1 MSGNFHPSS
10 KHWLLASIA
19 LIGVT
24 FLTWNNAL
32 SGYFIADD
40 AWHVPLAYRA
50 LSGDLSLIFKQFFTP
65 YSFHDSL
72 YLMYRPLTD
81 ISFAID
87 SFFWKGNA
95 YGYHLQ
101 NLVWHAIS
109 ACLVFVFSR
118 SLLGYVVLKDLP
130 EKKYNPLILWKIPLM
145 VSLLFVVYPGHAEP
159 VCWPLPRIDLIGG
172 AFTFLSL
179 TCILE
184 LFERPYKKS
193 WLIIAILSMVSGLMI
208 KEMCA
213 SIPFVAIALYL
224 ITRPADE
231 TKSNRLKAVFTDS
244 MDGLKLIWPMF
255 VLLAIYLVN
264 RSVSLGSIIGGY
276 QGTIGASLNSSFLPR
291 LFSIEAYWRLFH
303 PINENVLGSNSTQDF
318 LIRCIYILFAL
329 LFLLGARTECFSTRL
344 RGAGKLSFL
353 LFIMVLPCLQIWG
366 ITGGLIGAR
375 HAYTLCVP
383 FLLSLIVLIYP
394 ITSQP
399 SPRVTR
405 MRRAATAITWAMFML
420 FFSMSQQYAKAWSE
434 ATNQIN
440 KLRGDIEEHAVSLS
454 ENHKLVIAGLPTG
467 IKGYCAFYTIDFLP
481 GLLMP
486 PLSNNDVR
494 SKVICID
501 GTPTNDMVINRS
513 LLKRVLRNEFYDFN
527 VWVNSEQHF
536 VSLHMPILEFPLADR
551 VLEVEE
557 IGTFARHR
565 EVSDGTTFFANKTGG
580 DELQSFILQSDEKTD
595 PMDFEILE
603 LTVSCEDGK
612 PIEAAGPLSML
623 FPDEQNVTEPFSV
636 NKTTLLRPG
645 RYGWIS
651 WSGALNNQGES
662 ALPIYFPVFTD
673 QKTWTYKINLTQ
685 YKNWLFSGASDRFR
699 IDLPARF
706 GKFRIETAVLKQ
718 ATDYIPEL
726 SFAGKGELE
735 TNGLFSAV
743 AEEMTFDYDASEIS
757 NGKKVLVEVSN
768 PYYEFHMLP
777 HTYRE
782 STRSKY
788 VSYTTE
794 LEKLS
799 GKFVMPP
806 QVVSK
811 PAYYQIRICAIDSN
825 GDPVGSFS
833 DPVTVSNVALPL
845 GSP

>member
-1 MSGNFHPSS
+1 MN
-10 KHWLLASIA
+10 
-19 LIGVT
+19 
-24 FLTWNNAL
+24 
-32 SGYFIADD
+32 GYFIADD
-40 AWHVPLAYRA
+40 AWHVPLVYKA
-50 LSGDLSLIFKQFFTP
+50 LNGDPALIFRQFFSP
-65 YSFHDSL
+65 YSFHESL

-81 ISFAID
+81 ISFALD
-87 SFFWKGNA
+87 CFFWKGNA

-101 NLVWHAIS
+101 NLIWHAVA
-109 ACLVFVFSR
+109 ACLVFCFSR
-118 SLLGYVVLKDLP
+118 SLLGYVVLRDIP
-130 EKKYNPLILWKIPLM
+130 EKKYNSFILWKIPLV

-184 LFERPYKKS
+184 LFERPFQKR
-193 WLIIAILSMVSGLMI
+193 WLLIAILSMVSGLMI

-224 ITRPADE
+224 ITRHADDSQKSRLVSIVRE
-231 TKSNRLKAVFTDS
+231 TI
-244 MDGLKLIWPMF
+244 DGFKLIWPMF
-255 VLLAIYLVN
+255 AVLAVYLVN
-264 RSVSLGSIIGGY
+264 RAVSLGSIVGGY

-303 PINENVLGSNSTQDF
+303 PINENVLGSNSMQDF
-318 LIRCIYILFAL
+318 LIRCIYFLLAL
-329 LFLLGARTECFSTRL
+329 LFLLGTKTDCFNVRL

-366 ITGGLIGAR
+366 ITGGLIGTR

-383 FLLSLIVLIYP
+383 FLLALIVLIYP
-394 ITSQP
+394 ITSER
-399 SPRVTR
+399 SPKVTR
-405 MRRAATAITWAMFML
+405 MRRAATAIAWALFML
-420 FFSMSQQYAKAWSE
+420 FFSISQLYAKAWSD

-440 KLRGDIEEHAVSLS
+440 KIRGEIEEHALSLS

-467 IKGYCAFYTIDFLP
+467 IKGYCAFYTADFLP

-486 PLSNNDVR
+486 PLSNSDLR
-494 SKVICID
+494 SKVVCID
-501 GTPTNDMVINRS
+501 GTPTVDTVINRS
-513 LLKRVLRNEFYDFN
+513 LLKRMLRSESSDFN
-527 VWVNSEQHF
+527 VWVNSERHF
-536 VSLHMPILEFPLADR
+536 VRLHMPVLEFPFPDR
-551 VLEVEE
+551 NLKVEE
-557 IGTFARHR
+557 IGAFARHR
-565 EVSDGTTFFANKTGG
+565 EVSDGTTFFSNKTFG
-580 DELQSFILQSDEKTD
+580 DELQSFVLSVGEKID

-603 LTVSCEDGK
+603 LNVSCADGK
-612 PIEAAGPLSML
+612 PVEAAGPLSML

-636 NKTTLLRPG
+636 NRTTLLRRG
-645 RYGWIS
+645 RYGWVS

-699 IDLPARF
+699 IDLPAKFGRF
-706 GKFRIETAVLKQ
+706 KIESAVLKQ

-726 SFAGKGELE
+726 SFGGDGKLE
-735 TNGLFSAV
+735 TNGLYSTV
-743 AEEMTFDYDASEIS
+743 AEQMTFDYDASKIT
-757 NGKKVLVEVSN
+757 NGRKVLVEVSK

-788 VSYTTE
+788 VSFTTE
-794 LEKLS
+794 LENLS

-811 PAYYQIRICAIDSN
+811 PAYYQIRICAIDAN

-833 DPVTVSNVALPL
+833 DPVTVSNVVLPL
-845 GSP
+845 ESP